1 MSSCDFFATRKA
13 YCTRSAQAKA
23 KKQRVG
29 AALCGRPCRAI
40 ICSMETIEKLKVL
53 SEDSQY
59 DLACACGTS
68 KGDRRTRGLDGKW
81 LYPVALPQGGYSVLL
96 KTLLSNACA
105 NDCRYCPLR
114 SGSNV
119 RRCSLQPEEVA
130 GVFMEYY
137 RRRKVFGLFLSSSVI
152 GTPDYTMDKINAVAR
167 ILREKH
173 EYRGYIHLKIIPGA
187 SDAAIEEALS
197 LSTAVSLN
205 IETPGKKHF
214 DLLSGK
220 KDYDRDIIRPIRL
233 MGRLT
238 GEGMRFS
245 RIKCTTQFIVGA
257 SDETDS
263 EIVRYTSGLYRMLN
277 FKRVY
282 FSAYQK
288 GLGNPDIP
296 GERRILP
303 DGKGPFL
310 REHRLYQV
318 DFLFRRY
325 GFSEQEVP
333 FDKDGNLHLDRD
345 PKQVWADCHPGF
357 YPVRI
362 NSADR
367 EALLRVPGI
376 GPETAKRVLKTRREG
391 KIRRIEDVG
400 IRGKRAETIRRY
412 SILE

>member
-1 MSSCDFFATRKA
+1 
-13 YCTRSAQAKA
+13 
-23 KKQRVG
+23 
-29 AALCGRPCRAI
+29 
-40 ICSMETIEKLKVL
+40 METIEKLKVL

-59 DLACACGTS
+59 DLACACGTNRD
-68 KGDRRTRGLDGKW
+68 DRRTRGLEGRW

-96 KTLLSNACA
+96 KTLLTNACS

-119 RRCSLQPEEVA
+119 RRCTLHPEEVA
-130 GVFMEYY
+130 RIFVEYY
-137 RRRKVFGLFLSSSVI
+137 RRRKVFGLFLSSAVI
-152 GTPDYTMDKINAVAR
+152 GSPDFTMDKINTVAR
-167 ILREKH
+167 LLREKH

-214 DLLSGK
+214 DLLSGR
-220 KDYDRDIIRPIRL
+220 KDFDRDIIRPIRL
-233 MGRLT
+233 MGKLT
-238 GEGMRFS
+238 GKGMRFS
-245 RIKCTTQFIVGA
+245 KIKCTTQFIVGA

-263 EIVRYTSGLYRMLN
+263 EIIHYLSGLYRRLN

-288 GLGNPDIP
+288 GLGAPDIP
-296 GERRILP
+296 GEQRITR
-303 DGKGPFL
+303 DVRESFM

-325 GFSEQEVP
+325 SFSEQEIP
-333 FDKDGNLHLDRD
+333 LDGSGNLSLDKD
-345 PKQVWADCHPGF
+345 PKQAWADTHPSF

-362 NSADR
+362 SAADR
-367 EALLRVPGI
+367 ETLLRVPGL
-376 GPETAKRVLKTRREG
+376 GPETVKRVLNARREG
-391 KIRRIEDVG
+391 RIRSIEDLGVK
-400 IRGKRAETIRRY
+400 GKRAETIKRY
-412 SILE
+412 ALFE